1 MTSQENSLILQQS
14 NDHPFCIVY
23 GWNLQLTYGKQYL
36 QIVTPHKFPICQNE
50 EIVST
55 KFYLLFLHF
64 LIHNFK
70 ELKIIKKT
78 HLQS

>member
-1 MTSQENSLILQQS
+1 ME
-14 NDHPFCIVY
+14 
-23 GWNLQLTYGKQYL
+23 KQYL

-64 LIHNFK
+64 LIHNYK
-70 ELKIIKKT
+70 ELKIIKKAY
-78 HLQS
+78 LQS